1 MWDTIK
7 RLTGRPTG
15 ERTMENDLQS
25 ARARLV
31 EIEAQWAALTERIQ
45 DGSASPQDYED
56 RPGLLSRVQAAREAL
71 EAVEGRVRRAAQ
83 QTTEE
88 DFRRRVD
95 EAMDELADVWPRML
109 FTLTDIEQLW
119 QEAHNVPFKRGSA
132 PASVGALFND
142 LPNGFATT
150 MLRTMREVGAGMDW
164 DYASAAPEVIRAK
177 SARPVRRTDNRVVQ
191 VGKAELPPGA
201 SGIVNSFTGEVHVG
215 GLP

>member
-1 MWDTIK
+1 
-7 RLTGRPTG
+7 
-15 ERTMENDLQS
+15 METHNVEA
-25 ARARLV
+25 ARARLA
-31 EIEAQWAALTERIQ
+31 ELEAEWDALTQRIE
-45 DGSASPQDYED
+45 DGSAGPED
-56 RPGLLSRVQAAREAL
+56 FEGRGPLLTRLTGAREAL
-71 EAVEGRVRRAAQ
+71 EACEGRVRRAAQ

-95 EAMDELADVWPRML
+95 EAMDELAQLWPRML

-191 VGKAELPPGA
+191 VGRAELPPGA
-201 SGIVNSFTGEVHVG
+201 SGITNSVTGTVHVG